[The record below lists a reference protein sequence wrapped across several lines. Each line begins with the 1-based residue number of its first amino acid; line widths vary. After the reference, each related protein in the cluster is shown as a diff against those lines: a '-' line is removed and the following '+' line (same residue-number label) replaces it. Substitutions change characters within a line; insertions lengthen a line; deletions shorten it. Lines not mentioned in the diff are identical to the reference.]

1 MIFQIWVVSV
11 LCAGALAAPTLT
23 NSAGSAEKPADMN
36 ILAEYF
42 QMLGE
47 KVKAGKN
54 MARAPACNLQ
64 NAVLPVAPTQPL
76 PAVTEGLILKHVAVG
91 RGTQNYT
98 CDTTN
103 ETAIPAAAGA
113 VATLYN
119 TSCLASTFP
128 DILAKIPEVS
138 LQFNLTDANQK
149 FLSPCNFEISG
160 HHYFSNGTTPD
171 FDLNSAGLGLG
182 FAPCQKDAGVPAP
195 ADTTLGQGNVGFGTV
210 PWLKLTTRDGATGGL
225 EEVYRVNTAGGNP
238 PPTCAGMPATFE
250 VQYAAEYWFYAV

>member
-11 LCAGALAAPTLT
+11 LCAGALAAPRLA
-23 NSAGSAEKPADMN
+23 NSAGSAEKAADMN

-42 QMLGE
+42 HMLG
-47 KVKAGKN
+47 K
-54 MARAPACNLQ
+54 
-64 NAVLPVAPTQPL
+64 
-76 PAVTEGLILKHVAVG
+76 KHVAVG

-103 ETAIPAAAGA
+103 ATAIPEAAGA

-119 TSCLASTFP
+119 TSCLASSFP
-128 DILAKIPEVS
+128 DLLAKIPEVS

-149 FLSPCNFEISG
+149 FLSPCNLEISG
-160 HHYFSNGTTPD
+160 HHYFSNGTTPE

-182 FAPCQKDAGVPAP
+182 FAPCQKEAGVPAP

-250 VQYAAEYWFYAV
+250 VQYATEYWFYAV